1 MTIRISKKIPI
12 AIAMASIITGGL
24 AAYFSI
30 GTISTALH
38 DMEVSAYGAL
48 VDARKNALTGYLRS
62 IEEDVITLASSDQ
75 ILTALDEYNAAWG
88 SLDGDHTKYLQK
100 YYISENPNPTGQ
112 KNALEYATD
121 GSAYSAAHKRF
132 HPWFNKFLIQKEF
145 YDVFLINKNGDI
157 VYSVFK
163 ELDFATNLIKG
174 QWKDSDLGNA
184 FRTAVGGKA
193 GQAYFLDF
201 RPYAPSHDAPASFIS
216 TPIVDNNG
224 ETQGVL
230 VFQMPISRINAIMAN
245 NTGLGQTGETY
256 IVGGDHLMRND
267 SRFVAKGESSI
278 LKTRIDSQA
287 VKEAMAGKTGFME
300 GNDADNVPTYYAYTP
315 VDFLGTRWAA
325 IADISMAEVNGPIS
339 DMSKQLIITILSVVG
354 VMVLAGT
361 IFART
366 ITNAISKITSAMRKV
381 ADGDLTTEVPLLGQK
396 DEVGEM
402 AAALQVFKE
411 NAQMVKQMQEQE
423 AQRKADA
430 EREKRAM
437 QEKLANDFEQSV
449 KSIVNLVAAA
459 ATELSQTAQSMV
471 STIKDGATKASE
483 ATNAASSTSANVQT
497 VASAAEELSAS
508 VREISGQLQKTTSLV
523 NQSSEKAQNADN
535 LANALT
541 AASDKVSSAMEM
553 IANISGQINL
563 LALNATI
570 ESARAG
576 EAGKGFAVV
585 ASEVK
590 NLASQT
596 DKTVVE
602 IHGVIEEM
610 KNASQAIIKALNE
623 IKGSVGSISEAA
635 SSVASAV
642 EEQSAT
648 TNEIAR
654 SMQTAAAGTQ
664 TISNNLQNVSSS
676 SMQAGTASEQ
686 MLQASKELSQ
696 QAEMLNTQV
705 DDFLRKIR
713 AA

>member
-1 MTIRISKKIPI
+1 MNIRISKKIPI

-24 AAYFSI
+24 AAYFSV
-30 GTISTALH
+30 STAS
-38 DMEVSAYGAL
+38 SALLETEERGYEAL
-48 VDARKNALTGYLRS
+48 VDARKNALSGYLRS
-62 IEEDVITLASSDQ
+62 IEEDVVTLASSDQ
-75 ILTALDEYNAAWG
+75 ALEALGEYNNAWG
-88 SLDGDHTKYLQK
+88 SLEGDHVQYLQK
-100 YYISENPNPTGQ
+100 HYITENPNPTGQ

-121 GSAYSAAHKRF
+121 GSAYSAAHKKY
-132 HPWFNKFLIQKEF
+132 HPWFNKFLTKKEY

-157 VYSVFK
+157 VYTVFK
-163 ELDFATNLIKG
+163 ELDFATNVMKG
-174 QWKDSDLGNA
+174 DWKDTDIGNA
-184 FRTAVGGKA
+184 FRTALSGKA
-193 GQAYFLDF
+193 GQAYFFDF
-201 RPYAPSHDAPASFIS
+201 KPYAPSHDAPASFIA
-216 TPIVDNNG
+216 TPIVDHNG

-230 VFQMPISRINAIMAN
+230 VFQMPISRINAIMVDD
-245 NTGLGQTGETY
+245 TGMGKTGETY
-256 IVGGDHLMRND
+256 IVGGDNLMRND
-267 SRFVAKGESSI
+267 SRFVAKGETSI
-278 LKTRIDSQA
+278 LKTRIDSP
-287 VKEAMAGKTGFME
+287 VIKEALAGKTGFVQA
-300 GNDADNVPTYYAYTP
+300 NDSAGVPTYYSYSP
-315 VDFLGTRWAA
+315 VDFLGTRWAVV
-325 IADISMAEVNGPIS
+325 ADINVDEVNGPIS
-339 DMSKQLIITILSVVG
+339 DMSKQLTITILSVVG
-354 VMVLAGT
+354 FMIIAGT
-361 IFART
+361 IFAKT
-366 ITNAISKITSAMRKV
+366 ITNAISKITTAMRKV
-381 ADGDLTTEVPLLGQK
+381 ADGDLTTEVPSLGRK

-402 AAALQVFKE
+402 ASALQVFKE
-411 NAQMVKQMQEQE
+411 NAQMVKQMQDQE
-423 AQRKADA
+423 TQRKADA

-471 STIKDGATKASE
+471 STIKDGANKANE
-483 ATNAASSTSANVQT
+483 ATSAASSTSANVQT

-523 NQSSEKAQNADN
+523 SQSSEKAQNADN

-541 AASDKVSSAMEM
+541 TASDKVSSAMEM

-596 DKTVVE
+596 DRTVVE

-610 KNASQAIIKALNE
+610 KNASQAIIKALGD

-664 TISNNLQNVSSS
+664 TISSNLQNVSSS

-686 MLQASKELSQ
+686 MLQASQELSQ

-705 DDFLRKIR
+705 DEFLRKIR